1 MSAERIIIRSQKTE
15 SFANSLESD
24 TVVVAVG
31 DTKLLYSYRSILVA
45 KIAIQ
50 KVTTSLLVRHVNRK
64 IDFKKSEN

>member
-1 MSAERIIIRSQKTE
+1 VSAERIIIRSQKTE

-31 DTKLLYSYRSILVA
+31 DTKLLYSYRSTLVA
-45 KIAIQ
+45 KIAK
-50 KVTTSLLVRHVNRK
+50 KVTASLLVRHVNRK

>member
-1 MSAERIIIRSQKTE
+1 MRSLKTK

-50 KVTTSLLVRHVNRK
+50 KVAASLLVRHVNRK
-64 IDFKKSEN
+64 IDFKKSKN